1 MIDKFPIGTSK
12 NIQSATF
19 STSFEDL
26 ARHLPPDYFSR
37 ETISTKPLTKPPT
50 NTIVTTKSTSLF
62 EAPQKASFDYA
73 SQNSQSNSFA
83 RPKSM
88 QQTSSYPRQNPYQ
101 KRRERSTEQRAPPP
115 PPSRTCDF
123 RTASEQKRIAKK
135 QKKGNNN
142 NFHNNN
148 NYNQRYPPQQQRN
161 KLFGGGGGSSR
172 RRQQPNMHAVASSV
186 FANNRPS
193 RQRGS
198 WKPPRSIHDDDDDD
212 DDNMS
217 NPRIPKSL
225 KRKFKSPLMNN
236 DENKNNGNSR
246 ASSRPR
252 RGNVRNNNN
261 SNNASSK
268 EDQETELPEELKG
281 CDPKLVEMIELEIVD
296 RGRQVKWD
304 DIAGL
309 AFAKRCVTEAV
320 VLPMKRPDLFTGLRR
335 IPKGLL
341 LFGPPGI
348 VLMFERIMFDK
359 CTLITL
365 TFV

>member
-37 ETISTKPLTKPPT
+37 ETIKPPT

-73 SQNSQSNSFA
+73 SQNSQTNSFV
-83 RPKSM
+83 RPNSM
-88 QQTSSYPRQNPYQ
+88 QEASSYQRQNPYQ
-101 KRRERSTEQRAPPP
+101 KRRQRSTEERAPPP
-115 PPSRTCDF
+115 SMGKCDF

-161 KLFGGGGGSSR
+161 KLFGGGSR
-172 RRQQPNMHAVASSV
+172 RQQQPNMHAVASSV

-198 WKPPRSIHDDDDDD
+198 WKPPRSIHDDDDE

-261 SNNASSK
+261 NASSK
-268 EDQETELPEELKG
+268 EDEENELPEELKG

-348 VLMFERIMFDK
+348 VLMFERIMFDE